1 MRILLVEDDRPLAR
15 ELVSLLQRSNFVVD
29 VCESGLSARD
39 REDIASFDAAVLDL
53 GLPDIDGV
61 AVLSAW
67 RARSQNLPVLILT
80 ARDRFSDLVAG
91 FKSGADDYLKKPF
104 RNEELILRLFA
115 LIRRGAGHAQTHI
128 DVGGLSLETAS
139 GTIALNGLPLRLT
152 AFEGRVLRYLMH
164 RRDAV
169 VSRTELSEHVYGEDI
184 DRDFNSLEVVV
195 SRLRK
200 KIGAVR
206 IESIRG
212 EGYVLRT
219 CEDA

>member
-15 ELVSLLQRSNFVVD
+15 EIMSVLQRSNFVVD
-29 VCESGLSARD
+29 LCETGIDARD
-39 REDIASFDAAVLDL
+39 RPDIASYDAAVLDL
-53 GLPDIDGV
+53 GLPDIDGL

-67 RARSQNLPVLILT
+67 RKESENLPVLILT
-80 ARDRFSDLVAG
+80 ARDRFADLVAG

-104 RNEELILRLFA
+104 RNEELLLRLFA

-128 DVGGLSLETAS
+128 EVGGLSLETAS
-139 GTIALNGLPLRLT
+139 GTISRDGLPLRLT
-152 AFEGRVLRYLMH
+152 AFEGRVLRYMMH
-164 RRDAV
+164 RRGAV
-169 VSRTELSEHVYGEDI
+169 VSRTELSEHVYGEDV

-200 KIGAVR
+200 KIGSVR

-212 EGYVLRT
+212 EGYVLRAA
-219 CEDA
+219 EDA